1 MQNTSILDA
10 FEFNQSVYHFID
22 FSKLRLICPD
32 FNYHRLPFCLRVLLE
47 SNLRHGE
54 SSASDLALLEQ
65 FMHYPQKASG
75 NVNTNV
81 NVFATRLLLQ
91 DYTGI
96 PVLVDLC
103 ALRQV
108 AVKAGLSPHVVNPAI
123 AIDLVVDHSIVVD
136 DFGRSESKSINSTNQ
151 FLRNKERFSFLKWCA
166 QAFEQTRIIPPD
178 SGICHQVNLESL
190 ANGFTLS
197 KWADKTLMSPEVVIG
212 TDSHTPTINSI
223 GVLGWGVGGIEGLT
237 TALGH
242 PIELPMPEVVGVKL
256 KGRMPPGIK
265 ATDCVLTLTSLLRKL
280 GVVEKFVEFFGPGVA
295 TLSVTDRATIAN
307 MAPEYG
313 ATCAFFP
320 WDSRTVEFFE
330 LTARDN
336 AKLFEAYAKKS
347 GLWQDGSA
355 SQVLYSHVVEVDLSS
370 IEPVLAGPKKPDQL
384 QVLSEVPDS
393 FLKERSKN
401 PNPNRSHFPDGAVAL
416 AAITSCTNTAN
427 PDLMITAGLLAK
439 NASQL
444 GLKVAPWVKTL
455 FAPGSLTV
463 SQYLMESGLQKYLD
477 ELGFYVDGFGCTA
490 CIGNSGALLNAVE
503 EAINKEGLSA
513 VSVLSGN
520 RNFSGR
526 VQQLLSYNY
535 LASPPLV
542 VAFALAGKIGIDM
555 SSEPLAVLSGRA
567 VYLKDIWPSD
577 EEVKGVINSFLKP
590 HLFIQQQTAMRLGSK
605 PWADLKVESTPIYS
619 WDDRR
624 GFVAQPPFFDE
635 GRHSKAPSPLIENA
649 KVLLLVGDGVTT
661 DDISPAGN
669 IQPGTLAGDYLGHL
683 GLAPSE
689 FHTFGARRGNW
700 QAMLHGAFTNKN
712 LINLLVPEQRG
723 GVTINHLSEKMEP
736 ILRVAEDYQ
745 SKGMDSIIIAGKNYG
760 VGSSRDD
767 AARSTRLLGV
777 RIVIAQSFERIH
789 RSNLCAFSVLPLLFL
804 DGEGAQTYQLDG
816 TETFSFD
823 FTQGFPLQGMQI
835 HAKVKSKS
843 QGEFTLALKSALRGE
858 ELPYFLAGGVL
869 PMLSQNIIK
878 G

>member
-1 MQNTSILDA
+1 MQNTSVLSA
-10 FEFNQSVYHFID
+10 FEFNQSVYHYID
-22 FSKLRLICPD
+22 FNKLRDICPE
-32 FNYHRLPFCLRVLLE
+32 FNHHQLPFSIKVLLE
-47 SNLRHGE
+47 SNLRRCE
-54 SSASDLALLEQ
+54 SVASQEALLHQ
-65 FMHYPQKASG
+65 FISPNRTSS
-75 NVNTNV
+75 V

-108 AVKAGLSPHVVNPAI
+108 AVKAGLAPQVVNPAI

-136 DFGRSESKSINSTNQ
+136 DFGRSQSKTINSNNQ
-151 FLRNKERFSFLKWCA
+151 FLRNKERFTFLKWCA

-190 ANGFTLS
+190 AQGFTLS
-197 KWADKTLMSPEVVIG
+197 QRDEKTLISPEVVIG

-295 TLSVTDRATIAN
+295 TLTVTDRATIAN

-320 WDSRTVEFFE
+320 WDERTVEFFS
-330 LTARDN
+330 LTARAN
-336 AKLFEAYAKKS
+336 TPLFEAYAKAS
-347 GLWQDGSA
+347 GLWRDETHERVVYG
-355 SQVLYSHVVEVDLSS
+355 QVIEVDLAS
-370 IEPVLAGPKKPDQL
+370 IQPVLAGPKKPDQL
-384 QVLSEVPDS
+384 QILSDVPTS
-393 FLKERSKN
+393 FLMERAKDSKRN
-401 PNPNRSHFPDGAVAL
+401 ASLFPDGAIAL

-427 PDLMITAGLLAK
+427 PDLMVTAALLAR
-439 NASQL
+439 NATRL
-444 GLKVAPWVKTL
+444 GLKVPSWVKTL

-463 SQYLMESGLQKYLD
+463 SEYLNESGLQKYLD
-477 ELGFYVDGFGCTA
+477 DLGFHVDGFGCTA
-490 CIGNSGALLNAVE
+490 CIGNSGALVGEVE
-503 EAINKEGLSA
+503 DAIKFDGLTA

-526 VQQLLSYNY
+526 VQQLLSFNY

-542 VAFALAGKIGIDM
+542 VAFALAGKIGIDL
-555 SSEPLAVLSGRA
+555 SKDPLSEQSGKA
-567 VYLKDIWPSD
+567 VYLRDLWPND
-577 EEVKGVINSFLKP
+577 EEVQEVISKFLHP
-590 HLFIQQQTAMRLGSK
+590 RLFAQQQQLMHLGSK
-605 PWADLKVESTPIYS
+605 PWADLAVSSSLIYDWGDQS
-619 WDDRR
+619 
-624 GFVAQPPFFDE
+624 GFVAQPPFFDQ
-635 GRHSKAPSPLIENA
+635 GPHSKAPSPLIEHA
-649 KVLLLVGDGVTT
+649 RVLLLLGDGVTT

-669 IQPGTLAGDYLGHL
+669 IQPNTLAGDYLSQL
-683 GLAPSE
+683 GLSPTQL
-689 FHTFGARRGNW
+689 HTFGARRGNW
-700 QAMLHGAFTNKN
+700 QAMLNGAFTNKN
-712 LINLLVPEQRG
+712 LINQLAPEHRG
-723 GVTINHLSEKMEP
+723 GMTLNHLNQKIEP
-736 ILRVAEDYQ
+736 ILHTALDYQ
-745 SKGMDSIIIAGKNYG
+745 AKEIDSIILAGKNYG

-804 DGEGAQTYQLDG
+804 EGQSSETYQLDG
-816 TETFSFD
+816 SETFSFD
-823 FTQGFPLQGMQI
+823 FTKGFPLQGSQL
-835 HAKVKSKS
+835 HAKVKRKS
-843 QGEFTLALKSALRGE
+843 NEEFLIPLQSALRSE
-858 ELPYFLAGGVL
+858 EMAYFLAGGVL
-869 PMLSQNIIK
+869 PKLSKNIIE
-878 G
+878 GQ